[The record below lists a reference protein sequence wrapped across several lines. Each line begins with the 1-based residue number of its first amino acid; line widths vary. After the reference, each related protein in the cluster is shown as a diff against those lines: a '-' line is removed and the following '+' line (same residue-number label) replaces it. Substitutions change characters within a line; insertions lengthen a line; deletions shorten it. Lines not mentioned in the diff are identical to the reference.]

1 LGSCCNQRTKG
12 FFMQKIMS
20 KQIIFSDEDNS
31 HLRTY
36 LNSKGDIRIE
46 VGNLFTDSIMDVEC
60 ISLSI
65 EDAKDL
71 IEVLQSEIDL
81 SEQ

>member
-1 LGSCCNQRTKG
+1 MSCCNQRAKG

-20 KQIIFSDEDNS
+20 KQIIFSDQNNTQ
-31 HLRTY
+31 LRTY

-46 VGNLFTDSIMDVEC
+46 VGNLFTDSIMEVEC

>member
-20 KQIIFSDEDNS
+20 KQIIFSDEDNNQ
-31 HLRTY
+31 LRTY
-36 LNSKGDIRIE
+36 LNSKGNIRIE
-46 VGNLFTDSIMDVEC
+46 VGDLFTDSIMEIEC

-71 IEVLQSEIDL
+71 IEVLQGEINL
-81 SEQ
+81 AEQ

>member
-1 LGSCCNQRTKG
+1 
-12 FFMQKIMS
+12 MS
-20 KQIIFSDEDNS
+20 KQIIFSDQNNTQ
-31 HLRTY
+31 LRTY